1 MARLLFI
8 LLSALW
14 LAGCFVNDELKHGDA
29 EIERY
34 SIGWREKKKHMEEAA
49 KEEAKAQAEAQQK
62 KAEASGPAVPEKLA
76 TWWHETV
83 DEAPAQA
90 DPDDKLVS
98 CEVHGKV
105 QFLRK
110 SDCQL
115 RHGRSAALKSDAPAN
130 ASAASKSKPGA

>member
-1 MARLLFI
+1 MSRLVVI

-34 SIGWREKKKHMEEAA
+34 SVGWREKKKEMQEA
-49 KEEAKAQAEAQQK
+49 AQAEA
-62 KAEASGPAVPEKLA
+62 KAEAEAKSKKAQATGPGVEAKLS

-83 DEAPAQA
+83 DEQPVQA
-90 DPDDKLVS
+90 DPDDNLVS
-98 CEVHGKV
+98 CKINGSV

-115 RHGRSAALKSDAPAN
+115 RRGHAAALKSDAPTN